1 MHTQQRTHRYF
12 EGASVVVT
20 GAGSGIGRLMALRV
34 AREGGRV
41 AVWDIDGQAAQTT
54 VDMAEQEARQALGPA
69 AQGAPRAIALTVDV
83 TDPAAVRE
91 AAGRTL
97 AALGKVNV
105 LINNAGIVSGA
116 PFEELT
122 ERQIRRTFEVN
133 ALSLYW
139 TTKAFLP
146 ELRRR
151 RRAAIV
157 TVASAA
163 GIVAVAGQTDYAA
176 SKFAAVGFTNALRSE
191 LKKAGS
197 TIRTLLVCPYYIDTG
212 MFEGVTTR
220 FPLLLP
226 ILKEEAVADRIV
238 EAVAKGRERLI
249 MPPFAAVAGLVA
261 ALPPKVADPIYSLFG
276 LNEGMDHFT
285 GRRDAR

>member
-1 MHTQQRTHRYF
+1 MQSRQYYA
-12 EGASVVVT
+12 GANVVIT
-20 GAGSGIGRLMALRV
+20 GAGSGIGRLMALRIV
-34 AREGGRV
+34 EEGGRV
-41 AVWDIDGQAAQTT
+41 AIWDINERAAQTT
-54 VDMAEQEARQALGPA
+54 VDMAQQHAEALFGP
-69 AQGAPRAIALTVDV
+69 QSDGNPRARAFTVDV
-83 TDPAAVRE
+83 TDADAVRQ
-91 AAGRTL
+91 AAADTI
-97 AALGKVNV
+97 AVFGKVNV

-116 PFEELT
+116 PIEQLT
-122 ERQIRRTFEVN
+122 EAQIRRTFEVN

-146 ELRRR
+146 ELKRR

-197 TIRTLLVCPYYIDTG
+197 HIKTLTVCPYYIDTG
-212 MFEGVTTR
+212 MFEGVTTK

-238 EAVAKGRERLI
+238 DAVAKGRERLI
-249 MPPFAAVAGLVA
+249 MPPFAAVAGVVA
-261 ALPPKVADPIYSLFG
+261 ALPPKIADPIYDIFG
-276 LNEGMDHFT
+276 LNEGMDHFI
-285 GRRDAR
+285 GRRAQ